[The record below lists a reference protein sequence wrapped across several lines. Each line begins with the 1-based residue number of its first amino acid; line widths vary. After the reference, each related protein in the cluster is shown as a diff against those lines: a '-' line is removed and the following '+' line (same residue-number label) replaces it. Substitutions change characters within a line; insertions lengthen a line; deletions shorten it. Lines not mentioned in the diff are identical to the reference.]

1 MIQMNLQN
9 RKRLIDLENK
19 LRVAGGKDAGEGTVR
34 DLGMNMCT
42 LLY

>member
-19 LRVAGGKDAGEGTVR
+19 LIVARGKNGEKG
-34 DLGMNMCT
+34 
-42 LLY
+42 